1 MTEHEMPGHQWNELK
16 AGGRTLASRY
26 KMSGIPYFV
35 LIAPDGKIL
44 EIWKGYRM
52 GVLKKKL
59 EKRVSALSSFSL
71 IDRKLAKTLHLG

>member
-1 MTEHEMPGHQWNELK
+1 MTEHEMPGYQWNELK

-44 EIWKGYRM
+44 EMWKGYRK
-52 GVLKKKL
+52 GILKKKL
-59 EKRVSALSSFSL
+59 EKRVSALS
-71 IDRKLAKTLHLG
+71 K

>member
-52 GVLKKKL
+52 GVLKRSWRNGYL
-59 EKRVSALSSFSL
+59 PCHLSL
-71 IDRKLAKTLHLG
+71 LLTGN